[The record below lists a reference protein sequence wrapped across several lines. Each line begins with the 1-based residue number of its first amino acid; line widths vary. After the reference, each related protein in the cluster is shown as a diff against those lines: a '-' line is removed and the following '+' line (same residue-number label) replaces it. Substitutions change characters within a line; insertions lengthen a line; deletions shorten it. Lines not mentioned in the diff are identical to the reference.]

1 MAVTATSATVMGGRT
16 CRSGTSSATSGT
28 HRTNGSKKWRAE
40 VARSFEVLDAAM
52 PESVLPEDPPG
63 EAVDA
68 LEAWMLDLRRQRFDT
83 PAR

>member
-1 MAVTATSATVMGGRT
+1 M
-16 CRSGTSSATSGT
+16 
-28 HRTNGSKKWRAE
+28 
-40 VARSFEVLDAAM
+40 ARSFEVLDAAM

-68 LEAWMLDLRRQRFDT
+68 LEAWMLDLRRRRFDT